1 MTKRRIIRNSVFNE
15 SVVGTNFDNTPSTTI
30 FRLGNFRLDT
40 NLEDRI
46 IGDFSNRITTF
57 SKTYTL
63 DTIGIDKSV
72 SEKIF
77 NNENKLRLNL
87 DFNEITSYA
96 RYGSLE
102 DLFKFSI
109 KNIIEQYPYSIRVV
123 NQLNTGVLNTVLN
136 FQYDDIQN
144 ISTFRIPTI
153 VIINILGIVVD
164 SKNNIPNTENPLKN
178 FNLTKDRYVIWS
190 NDNPDIEYPII
201 GFTGNTETDNF
212 ITLSTNGKLFDLTNT
227 TLSKTFHIKPS
238 DNEFLNFLFNLNDIE
253 KYILNK
259 KNRDGFTFKLKDIK
273 EDGRTFYTRNFTW
286 PVSDGYNI
294 DLDTVSYNVFIN
306 EFIRLG
312 IRYDEFKT
320 DTIYRLYT
328 TESLKEFDGTND
340 QKIKKLIRTYG
351 FEFDKI
357 RRLAD
362 GFATLNNISY
372 KKEKSVPD
380 ILVKNL
386 AKTLGWEV
394 FDIVQE
400 DDLLNKIFNVGTTDV
415 SKSIIPSEI
424 DIELWRRILVN
435 TKWFFKSKGT
445 RKSLETIF
453 KLVGIPEEFI
463 LLNEYIYLAE
473 NKLELE
479 DRIISIDRNQIFTEL
494 EVENPS
500 SFNNEGYPIAVP
512 ETTNFFFQISGNTDS
527 GQTYINRFRENGFV
541 IDDIVDNKKSWLL
554 TSELEEREDFNT
566 YYEIDD
572 SRLIINTKEIDIGLS
587 VSRALEDNVFQ
598 SNRIL
603 NFPLCSTGATTNIF
617 YVNTPFNFTTPQQ
630 NIFDIPDV
638 PEGDIQVSVNGI
650 TLTIDEDYVISGTN
664 KNRIVL
670 QQPVLNQLNGIQDV
684 ITVTYVNDPIN
695 GNRNFVEYVVIKIG
709 ITENNQTI
717 INLPDEPL
725 GEIQLV
731 LNGITLKPGKT
742 SLDGDYYINPNNRN
756 EIIITS
762 QTVNDSLKTT
772 DTLTVMYLKEINED
786 RIIKHVD
793 SHIVTSFFNS
803 KLYFNN
809 IINRYIFITDFII
822 SEISSVKITV
832 NGITLTNNIDFII
845 DPINRR
851 KIIFSPQNVLKIND
865 VVNAFYVIDTDPTAD
880 CIDFLDIN
888 ILTCSFT
895 EYIDT
900 VLNNLIDVKNRKI
913 ITDNNG
919 GVYPRLSYLYDTYV
933 KSSINSQLIN
943 DYNFNNLYN
952 FIKRFDNHFIRFLN
966 QLLPATTIVRKSGV
980 IVSNSIFGLQKYKY
994 IRGINDGSEFIGE
1007 NERLSC
1013 DLFDFTISKID
1024 AKTTENLGS
1033 ITINATGFNG
1043 FVEYSIFGGEF
1054 FDVDNVFT
1062 DLEPGL
1068 YDIVL
1073 RDEIGCQITGSTE
1086 IEVDC
1091 SDFNYID
1098 SNIENVKS
1106 DTELGSIEIIV
1117 SGDTNVQ
1124 YSINGGITFK
1134 PNNIFTNLQ
1143 NGDYDIVLESSLGC
1157 IISGIT
1163 ETVGIDCDVSIS
1175 DFNFEPVTTTTTST
1189 TTSTTTQPILY
1200 YDLQSCDTEDPLFS
1214 TTVVPEIPSQ
1224 RYIDPQTQKLWVW
1237 NNVPPTPTP
1246 TYTINNSL
1254 QLVTGIEGCPQ

>member
-153 VIINILGIVVD
+153 VIINILGIVAD

>member
-1 MTKRRIIRNSVFNE
+1 VTKRRIIRNSVFNE